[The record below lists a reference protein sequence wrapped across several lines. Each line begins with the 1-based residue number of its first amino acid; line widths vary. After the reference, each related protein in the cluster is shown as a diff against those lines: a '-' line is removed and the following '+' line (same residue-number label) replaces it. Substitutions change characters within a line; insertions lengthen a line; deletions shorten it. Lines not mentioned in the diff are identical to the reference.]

1 MRVLAIGGSGGMGRH
16 AVSLIQNFG
25 TVEEIIVADLN
36 KKSAIGFASEMNSK
50 VRAIGLDVNDTSAM
64 RRAMQNVDIVIN
76 TSGPFYR
83 FGVPILQAAIDEG
96 CNYLDICDDWEPTI
110 EMLKLDQAAKTAGV
124 TAIVGLG
131 ASPGISNMLA
141 LIAMQELDEV
151 SSVFT
156 GWDLGGA
163 RPEEE
168 SSQEGLNAAM
178 MHGIEQMTG
187 KVQIYRNGAIEF
199 VRPLKPVPVRY
210 PGLDAFKG
218 YIFGH
223 PEAVTFPYNYAG
235 LKESINLAH
244 GGDIDSILLKAILG
258 LVNWGIVGKERA
270 AALLTWFGARRKM
283 QPGEKNSGAL
293 PAMYGLAIGVKDEKD
308 ASVGVSWVREA
319 TNPDS
324 EFEIGM
330 GAATGIPLAC
340 GAKFLSEGRID
351 ASGVFSPEAGVIDP
365 KEFLSEVFEQLGIS
379 GRLPSN
385 DLTDNIKISY
395 SWVSH

>member
-1 MRVLAIGGSGGMGRH
+1 MKILAIGGSGGMGRH
-16 AVSLIQNFG
+16 AVSLIQSFD

-36 KKSAIGFASEMNSK
+36 KKSAIGFAAEMNSK
-50 VRAIGLDVNDTSAM
+50 VRAVGLDVNDASAM

-124 TAIVGLG
+124 TAIIGLG

-199 VRPLKPVPVRY
+199 ARPLEPVPVPY

-223 PEAVTFPYNYAG
+223 PEAVTFPHNYAG

-270 AALLTWFGARRKM
+270 AALLTWFESQREPKPRD
-283 QPGEKNSGAL
+283 KNSEAL
-293 PAMYGLAIGVKDEKD
+293 PAMYGLAIGTKDAKD
-308 ASVGVSWVREA
+308 ASVGVSWVGEA

-330 GAATGIPLAC
+330 GAATAVPLAC
-340 GAKFLSEGRID
+340 GVKFMCEGRIN
-351 ASGVFSPEAGVIDP
+351 ASGVFSPEAGIIDP
-365 KEFLSEVFEQLGIS
+365 KEFLSEFFDQLGIL
-379 GRLPSN
+379 GKVPST
-385 DLTDNIKISY
+385 DLMDNIKISH
-395 SWVSH
+395 S